1 MRVLVVEDD
10 HRVCLALTALLRRH
24 GFEVSVAH
32 DRRAALAAAGAEPPQ
47 VVLLDLGLPDG
58 DGFQVCSRLRQMSD
72 MAIIIVTA
80 RGDVQSRIHGL
91 NLGADDYVVK
101 PYDFRE
107 LLARISAVIRRGPST
122 RLGPEPD
129 HAGSQITAGSVHI
142 DLKARRVRVWG
153 AEVGLTRKEFDVLA
167 LLAAAPG
174 VVVRRERLLS
184 QIWQTN
190 WAGAGRTLEVH
201 IGSLRSKIG
210 IPDLIETVRGVG
222 YRLHAKW

>member
-1 MRVLVVEDD
+1 MHVLVVEDD
-10 HRVCLALTALLRRH
+10 RRVCFALTALLRRH

-32 DRRAALAAAGAEPPQ
+32 DRRSALEVAAGQPPHI
-47 VVLLDLGLPDG
+47 VLLDLGLPDG

-107 LLARISAVIRRGPST
+107 LLARISAVTRRGPST
-122 RLGPEPD
+122 GPRTEADPG
-129 HAGSQITAGSVHI
+129 GSHITAGSMRI
-142 DLKARRVRVWG
+142 DLSARRVTVWG
-153 AEVGLTRKEFDVLA
+153 AEVELTRKEFEVLA
-167 LLAAAPG
+167 LLAATPG

-210 IPDLIETVRGVG
+210 IPELIETVRGVG
-222 YRLHAKW
+222 YRLHAKR